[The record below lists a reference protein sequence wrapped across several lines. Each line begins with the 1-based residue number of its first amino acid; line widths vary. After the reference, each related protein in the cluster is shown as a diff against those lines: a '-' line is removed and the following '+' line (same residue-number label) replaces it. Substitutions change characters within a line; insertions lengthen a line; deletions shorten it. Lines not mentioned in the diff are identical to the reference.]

1 MCGYY
6 MIPGIPSSSS
16 YNQLA
21 WLLAHSYIP
30 SLMAPH
36 PLKAVITRLGSMMPR
51 SDVAPKAAVADFP
64 FPYYSK
70 KGIISRKE
78 TDKPQQMK
86 IQFEF
91 QMNDCEPCYLN
102 MVLQAPI
109 SPSWLASFATQEAA
123 QSSKSWVDD
132 RSEEVVETKA
142 ERARRPRPR
151 AGWKSTEI
159 SLRFYPVVI

>member
-1 MCGYY
+1 MEIGLNVWLLYTIN

-16 YNQLA
+16 YNNLA

-30 SLMAPH
+30 SLMALH

-64 FPYYSK
+64 FPYYSE
-70 KGIISRKE
+70 KGTISRKE

-91 QMNDCEPCYLN
+91 QMNDCEPWLPQCGFASSN
-102 MVLQAPI
+102 SPI
-109 SPSWLASFATQEAA
+109 MTGIFCHSGGG
-123 QSSKSWVDD
+123 
-132 RSEEVVETKA
+132 TKLKKLG
-142 ERARRPRPR
+142 R
-151 AGWKSTEI
+151 
-159 SLRFYPVVI
+159 